1 MSKRKA
7 ESGDRHDAAAQHEHE
22 GTVPARP
29 LVVGL
34 GVACVDMIATVQ
46 QYPRPD
52 EKVRAVEVDLYSGG
66 NIGNTLTA
74 ISRLGAAD
82 TKVVTKIGDD
92 SHGALVRRDFA
103 AAGVDT
109 SEVVVASDGAPTL
122 LVYVIADQQ
131 TATRTCIAAPPKAE
145 VEPHEVLAKRDAL
158 LDGAALVHLDS
169 RHTAAAVALA
179 AEANRR
185 GVPVAVD
192 VEKDRPPHLRTLLP
206 LCDLVFT
213 NETFPV
219 AFFGSGGDG
228 DGDEDD
234 SSDDMLRTLRSMT
247 RFFGPDSR
255 TSVVVTTRGEHGALL
270 VRKRATPPSPSSS
283 SSSPSNSRPPTASC
297 KGTVD
302 RQLVNALCGPLN
314 VQRHVLAGSQT
325 LQLRP
330 AAASSGTDD
339 PDSDADAA
347 YDVLSC
353 SAWPLQPGDLVDS
366 TGAGDA
372 FIGGFLSAW
381 VTGLGDDASCLALAT
396 TVAAAKLR
404 KKGAREGLPTV
415 EEVNGRI
422 HDLLRR
428 ATERDVT

>member
-7 ESGDRHDAAAQHEHE
+7 ESDDRDGAATAAVQV
-22 GTVPARP
+22 TARP

-52 EKVRAVEVDLYSGG
+52 EKIRAVEVDLYSGG

-192 VEKDRPPHLRTLLP
+192 VEKDRPPHLQTLLP

-213 NETFPV
+213 NESFPV
-219 AFFGSGGDG
+219 AFFGSGEDGDG

-247 RFFGPDSR
+247 RFFGPGSR

-270 VRKRATPPSPSSS
+270 VRKRGTPPSPSSS
-283 SSSPSNSRPPTASC
+283 SSSTQSSRPPTTSC
-297 KGTVD
+297 KGAVD

-404 KKGAREGLPTV
+404 KKGAREGLPTA